1 MALSFRR
8 LGNRSWIAA
17 QRTVD
22 YPAVN
27 RGGGCDAASIGAM
40 TTLARSSRATPA
52 VGQLLREWRERRRI
66 SQLDLSIQ
74 ADISARHLSFVETG
88 RSQPTSGM
96 ILRLSE
102 QLDVPLRERNA
113 LLLAGGYAP
122 AYPEHSLDEP
132 ELARLRVALRQ
143 ILTGHEPYP
152 ALVVNR
158 WWEMLDGNAAVAVL
172 TAGCDSALLT
182 PPVNALRVSLHPA
195 GMASRIANL
204 PEWRAHILER
214 LHRQVQATRDPRLAE
229 LHDEVSAYP
238 GGVAGRPRA
247 TDVAVPLRLRHGET
261 ELAFFSMT
269 AVVGAPLDVTVA
281 EVAIESFYPA
291 DAKTAEALHATGG

>member
-1 MALSFRR
+1 M
-8 LGNRSWIAA
+8 
-17 QRTVD
+17 TV
-22 YPAVN
+22 
-27 RGGGCDAASIGAM
+27 
-40 TTLARSSRATPA
+40 TTLAQRAPATPP

-88 RSQPTSGM
+88 RSRPTPGM

-122 AYPEHSLDEP
+122 AYPAHSLDEP
-132 ELARLRVALRQ
+132 ELTRLRAALRQ

-158 WWEMLDGNAAVAVL
+158 WWEMLDGNAAIAVL
-172 TAGCDSALLT
+172 TEGCDPALLT
-182 PPVNALRVSLHPA
+182 SPVNALRVSLHPD
-195 GMASRIANL
+195 GMAPRIANL
-204 PEWRAHILER
+204 AEWRAHILER
-214 LHRQVQATRDPRLAE
+214 LHRQVHTTRDPRLAE
-229 LHDEVSAYP
+229 LHAELTAYP
-238 GGVAGRPRA
+238 GGVTERPEL
-247 TDVAVPLRLRHGET
+247 TDVAVPLRLRRGDQ

-269 AVVGAPLDVTVA
+269 AIVGAPLDVTVA

-291 DAKTAEALHATGG
+291 DAETAAALHGIGG

>member
-1 MALSFRR
+1 
-8 LGNRSWIAA
+8 
-17 QRTVD
+17 
-22 YPAVN
+22 
-27 RGGGCDAASIGAM
+27 
-40 TTLARSSRATPA
+40 
-52 VGQLLREWRERRRI
+52 
-66 SQLDLSIQ
+66 
-74 ADISARHLSFVETG
+74 
-88 RSQPTSGM
+88 
-96 ILRLSE
+96 
-102 QLDVPLRERNA
+102 VPLRERNA

-172 TAGCDSALLT
+172 TDGCDPALLT
-182 PPVNALRVSLHPA
+182 APVNALRVSLHPD
-195 GMASRIANL
+195 GMASRIVNL

-214 LHRQVQATRDPRLAE
+214 LHRQVRATRDPRLAE
-229 LHDEVSAYP
+229 LLAELSSYP
-238 GGVAGRPRA
+238 GGEAEPPEL
-247 TDVAVPLRLRHGET
+247 TDVAVPLRLRHDGK

-291 DAKTAEALHATGG
+291 DAATAEALQAMRG

>member
-1 MALSFRR
+1 
-8 LGNRSWIAA
+8 
-17 QRTVD
+17 
-22 YPAVN
+22 
-27 RGGGCDAASIGAM
+27 M

-52 VGQLLREWRERRRI
+52 VGQLLREWRERRRL

-172 TAGCDSALLT
+172 TDGCDPALLT
-182 PPVNALRVSLHPA
+182 PPVNALRVSLHPD

-229 LHDEVSAYP
+229 LLAELSSYP
-238 GGVAGRPRA
+238 GGDAERPEL
-247 TDVAVPLRLRHGET
+247 TDVAVPLRLRRDGK

-291 DAKTAEALHATGG
+291 DSDTVDALQAMKG

>member
-1 MALSFRR
+1 M
-8 LGNRSWIAA
+8 
-17 QRTVD
+17 TV
-22 YPAVN
+22 
-27 RGGGCDAASIGAM
+27 
-40 TTLARSSRATPA
+40 TTLAQRAAATPP

-74 ADISARHLSFVETG
+74 AEISARHLSFVETG
-88 RSQPTSGM
+88 RSRPTSGM

-132 ELARLRVALRQ
+132 ELTRLRAALHQ

-172 TAGCDSALLT
+172 TEGCDPALLM
-182 PPVNALRVSLHPA
+182 PPVNALRVSLHPD
-195 GMASRIANL
+195 GMAPRIANL

-214 LHRQVQATRDPRLAE
+214 LRRQAHTTRDPRLAE
-229 LHDEVSAYP
+229 LHAELAAYP
-238 GGVAGRPRA
+238 GGVTERPEL
-247 TDVAVPLRLRHGET
+247 TDVAVPLRLRRGDH

-291 DAKTAEALHATGG
+291 DGETAEALHGIGG

>member
-1 MALSFRR
+1 
-8 LGNRSWIAA
+8 
-17 QRTVD
+17 
-22 YPAVN
+22 
-27 RGGGCDAASIGAM
+27 
-40 TTLARSSRATPA
+40 
-52 VGQLLREWRERRRI
+52 
-66 SQLDLSIQ
+66 
-74 ADISARHLSFVETG
+74 
-88 RSQPTSGM
+88 
-96 ILRLSE
+96 
-102 QLDVPLRERNA
+102 
-113 LLLAGGYAP
+113 
-122 AYPEHSLDEP
+122 SLDEP
-132 ELARLRVALRQ
+132 EMTRLRVALRQ

-172 TAGCDSALLT
+172 TEGCDPALLT
-182 PPVNALRVSLHPA
+182 PPVNALRASLHPD
-195 GMASRIANL
+195 GMAPRIANL

-229 LHDEVSAYP
+229 LHAELSAYP
-238 GGVAGRPRA
+238 GGVAERPGL

-291 DAKTAEALHATGG
+291 DAETAEALHAIGG

>member
-1 MALSFRR
+1 
-8 LGNRSWIAA
+8 
-17 QRTVD
+17 
-22 YPAVN
+22 
-27 RGGGCDAASIGAM
+27 M

-122 AYPEHSLDEP
+122 AYPEHSLEEP

-172 TAGCDSALLT
+172 TDGCDLALLT
-182 PPVNALRVSLHPA
+182 PPVNALRVSLHPD
-195 GMASRIANL
+195 GMAARIANL
-204 PEWRAHILER
+204 PQWRAHILER

-229 LHDEVSAYP
+229 LLDELASYP
-238 GGVAGRPRA
+238 GGEAERPEL
-247 TDVAVPLRLRHGET
+247 TDVAVPLRLRYDGK

-291 DAKTAEALHATGG
+291 DADTAEALQALRG

>member
-1 MALSFRR
+1 
-8 LGNRSWIAA
+8 
-17 QRTVD
+17 
-22 YPAVN
+22 
-27 RGGGCDAASIGAM
+27 M
-40 TTLARSSRATPA
+40 TTLTRSARATPA

-74 ADISARHLSFVETG
+74 AEISARHLSFVETG
-88 RSQPTSGM
+88 RSQPTPGM

-132 ELARLRVALRQ
+132 ELTRLRAALRQ

-152 ALVVNR
+152 ALVINR
-158 WWEMLDGNAAVAVL
+158 WWDMLDGNAAVAVL
-172 TAGCDSALLT
+172 IDGCDPALLT
-182 PPVNALRVSLHPA
+182 PPINALRVSLHPD
-195 GMASRIANL
+195 GMASRIVNL
-204 PEWRAHILER
+204 PEWRAHVLER
-214 LHRQVQATRDPRLAE
+214 LDRQVRATRDPRLTE
-229 LHDEVSAYP
+229 LLSELSGYP
-238 GGVAGRPRA
+238 GGEAERPEP
-247 TDVAVPLRLRHGET
+247 TDVAVPLRLRHNGK

-291 DAKTAEALHATGG
+291 DADTAEALHALGK